1 MIDGDD
7 NPVDCGKNI
16 PITEGKKIKKNN
28 NSWIIDKI
36 AVKKIV
42 SV

>member
-16 PITEGKKIKKNN
+16 PITEGKKIKKT
-28 NSWIIDKI
+28 ITPR
-36 AVKKIV
+36 
-42 SV
+42 